1 MIAANIGRT
10 FLNAYNEKFA
20 KNYSAKEFF
29 VEVYWQ
35 LFFNHEKYMQWV
47 TNSDFNPGNHLGDVS
62 VVGRQLKLNEFL
74 DKISKNQLDEKNV
87 IGYSVID
94 LAGTTS
100 GQITN
105 MNLPI
110 GKEEAYLSW
119 IGSGFGI
126 DVGGVSMLI
135 NNKQLLLDLYDG
147 WGYYRQYLNKTP
159 QLEKGN
165 QIDKWNSQW
174 IVHRYNK
181 KTYDS
186 NYPTA
191 SFDPTDI
198 KDKKMTIGAVS
209 WVTVLERIARNYPNT
224 TITTYVYKLGFN
236 TPNTTIGFIEVFLP
250 KITYTVD
257 LYEKYFGTNDIDRVK
272 YLFGTEL
279 GFTKSC
285 QMGAIGVNALEP
297 KGFRDNLYKGKIP
310 SYSDTDEEKKI
321 NFNTYQIW
329 LLAMLNNEQLWDKS
343 LEFAQQL
350 INYIAGAEKTR
361 SNRKTAVEKLL
372 ESPKKEKFLENLIP
386 IMKESDSEKC
396 EEIGKEIHFMSGGT
410 EFPYFTTLLR
420 FQYASLNK
428 IKK

>member
-1 MIAANIGRT
+1 MIATNIGRT
-10 FLNAYNEKFA
+10 FLNAYNEKFT
-20 KNYSAKEFF
+20 KKYSAKEFF

-62 VVGRQLKLNEFL
+62 VAGRQLKLSAFI
-74 DKISKNQLDEKNV
+74 DKVSKNQFDEKNV

-110 GKEEAYLSW
+110 GKEEVYLSW

-135 NNKQLLLDLYDG
+135 DNKQLLLDLFDG
-147 WGYYRQYLNKTP
+147 WGYYRNYLNNTP

-181 KTYDS
+181 RTYDS

-191 SFDPTDI
+191 SFKPTDI
-198 KDKKMTIGAVS
+198 KDNKMTIGTVS
-209 WVTVLERIARNYPNT
+209 WVAVLESIARNFPNT

-250 KITYTVD
+250 KITYTFD
-257 LYEKYFGTNDIDRVK
+257 LYEKYFGTMDNDLIK
-272 YLFGTEL
+272 KIFGTAN
-279 GFTKSC
+279 GFTESCKS
-285 QMGAIGVNALEP
+285 GSIGINALEP
-297 KGFRDNLYKGKIP
+297 VSFKDYFKNGKIP
-310 SYSDTDEEKKI
+310 FYDENKKI

-350 INYIAGAEKTR
+350 INYVAGAEKAR
-361 SNRKTAVEKLL
+361 ANRKTAVEKLL
-372 ESPKKEKFLENLIP
+372 ESTKKEKFLENLIP

-410 EFPYFTTLLR
+410 EFPYFATLLR